1 MNLLT
6 ICGIGFGLAMD
17 ALAISIANTMCYKN
31 INKKFIALTA
41 IFFGI
46 SQGIMPMI
54 GFFLGKTFMKN
65 IEKIYNYVSLIIL
78 GYIGVKMIV
87 ETVKKSKL
95 KIDYLDKKKINS
107 KVIFAQGI
115 ATSIDAFVVGI
126 NFSAIPDNK
135 NIFEYCVIISIITI
149 FCCFI
154 GGVLGKRIGKVL
166 EKKAE
171 ILGGIILIIIELK
184 IFFENSF

>member
-87 ETVKKSKL
+87 ETVKKSK
-95 KIDYLDKKKINS
+95 INYLDGKKINS
-107 KVIFAQGI
+107 NVIFAQGI

-126 NFSAIPDNK
+126 NFSAIPDDQ
-135 NIFEYCVIISIITI
+135 NIFEDCVIISIITI
-149 FCCFI
+149 FCCLI

-171 ILGGIILIIIELK
+171 ILGGIILIIIGLK